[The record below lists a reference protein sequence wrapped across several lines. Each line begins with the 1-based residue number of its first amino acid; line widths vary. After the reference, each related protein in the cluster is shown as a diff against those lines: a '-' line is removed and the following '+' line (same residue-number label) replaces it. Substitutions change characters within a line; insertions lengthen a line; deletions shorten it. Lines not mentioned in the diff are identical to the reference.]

1 MVHRH
6 GKNMKPEI
14 HRIWFSRAKVCQA
27 LVKPCSGVKCVLAG
41 RMSDKNTTEVRYFIT
56 SFTVLGCQFDQDLSD
71 PLPTL
76 FSCSIVFN
84 FIFT

>member
-41 RMSDKNTTEVRYFIT
+41 RT
-56 SFTVLGCQFDQDLSD
+56 SDLSD